1 MKGKEWKKYILIV
14 LIVLLYALELS
25 LLWNYSHR
33 MYKGIIEFNSIFLI
47 GPILFLIWL
56 FFSKEKSQAWMKNEK
71 FGRVLAVGHLCFG
84 VLFLLI
90 PYDLSYLYFISF
102 AVGYGICYY
111 SSINQILNRGK
122 RLSACALCI
131 LMTELIMTVTFPL
144 ITNLRTVDK
153 AEEVLIRMGY
163 TEIEYHTNTSPIS
176 ISWVFSDP
184 VPEMSEQEKK
194 TDLYVYTA
202 IRQGEKLGI
211 LISPTTGRIIAQA
224 PISENKV
231 LNLLIQ
237 Y

>member
-102 AVGYGICYY
+102 AVG
-111 SSINQILNRGK
+111 
-122 RLSACALCI
+122 
-131 LMTELIMTVTFPL
+131 
-144 ITNLRTVDK
+144 
-153 AEEVLIRMGY
+153 
-163 TEIEYHTNTSPIS
+163 
-176 ISWVFSDP
+176 
-184 VPEMSEQEKK
+184 
-194 TDLYVYTA
+194 
-202 IRQGEKLGI
+202 
-211 LISPTTGRIIAQA
+211 
-224 PISENKV
+224 
-231 LNLLIQ
+231 
-237 Y
+237 